1 MSPVRGSETQ
11 GKLFRAQR
19 VRFPDN
25 KTLPFTH
32 DVPLFLPAGASVR
45 PPGVLEQ
52 RVGWD
57 RSLLFLNAL
66 GRGWGHHTSSV
77 GVNPLPQVSLDQDCV
92 WGIKHNWAEKEG
104 TSEVFRAQGPHI

>member
-19 VRFPDN
+19 VRFPEN

-57 RSLLFLNAL
+57 HSLLFLNAL

-92 WGIKHNWAEKEG
+92 WSVKHNWAEKEG